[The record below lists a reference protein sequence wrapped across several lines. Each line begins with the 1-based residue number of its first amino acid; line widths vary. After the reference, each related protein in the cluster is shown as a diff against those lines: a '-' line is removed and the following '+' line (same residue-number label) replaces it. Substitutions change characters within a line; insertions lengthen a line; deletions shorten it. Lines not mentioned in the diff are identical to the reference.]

1 MEKKSGFAW
10 KIFVCRYGF
19 SKRRRKI
26 TLLFQATESMQ
37 ACVIIRLYDIRPFVM
52 PISEKHPV
60 MTRMPN
66 PMNQETDITYLSA
79 GNSKIKGGRA
89 GHATHV
95 AEDLV
100 ILVAVCP
107 RILIVMHAYMRAS
120 RNAAHP
126 TAQKDHR
133 RSSLSSLD
141 RR

>member
-1 MEKKSGFAW
+1 MVSRKW
-10 KIFVCRYGF
+10 KIFICRYGF
-19 SKRRRKI
+19 SKRLRKT
-26 TLLFQATESMQ
+26 TLLFQAAESMQ
-37 ACVIIRLYDIRPFVM
+37 ACVIIRLYDIRPFVT
-52 PISEKHPV
+52 PISEKRPV
-60 MTRMPN
+60 MTRT